1 MGTSAVDAFL
11 LTIGDDVSF
20 VHQEERF
27 VFVKAGDDLSLQCSY
42 EPDVGTRFY
51 WYKQI
56 LGQKLRLI
64 SSFYKYN
71 SDYTFYGEFN
81 NNPRFKLDTENHKNH
96 LNISDLHISDS
107 GTYYCASSFAYNF
120 DIGEGTTVSVE
131 GSDVNV
137 QALVHQSESE
147 SVHPGDS
154 VTLNCTVHT
163 GTCDG
168 ERSVYWF
175 KKSEDPQPGIIYTH
189 GGTNDQCER
198 KPDTQTHTCVYN
210 LPILDV
216 NHTHAGTYYC
226 AVASCGHITIGN
238 GTKVDFEKESLV
250 LVYFLSGALGFT
262 TILIVLLS
270 FSVYKMKSK
279 NNIQFSD
286 RRRQRYGGSL
296 PKTAL
301 YIGVSADSLHYAAL
315 NIRAP
320 NASRRQTNATDTDCV
335 YSSMKK

>member
-131 GSDVNV
+131 
-137 QALVHQSESE
+137 
-147 SVHPGDS
+147 
-154 VTLNCTVHT
+154 
-163 GTCDG
+163 
-168 ERSVYWF
+168 
-175 KKSEDPQPGIIYTH
+175 
-189 GGTNDQCER
+189 
-198 KPDTQTHTCVYN
+198 
-210 LPILDV
+210 
-216 NHTHAGTYYC
+216 
-226 AVASCGHITIGN
+226 
-238 GTKVDFEKESLV
+238 ESLV

-279 NNIQFSD
+279 NNIQFSES
-286 RRRQRYGGSL
+286 QSRY
-296 PKTAL
+296 PANTE
-301 YIGVSADSLHYAAL
+301 VSSAADSLHYAAL